1 MFVYKLPISA
11 LVAVDEVGKAIVI
24 AQTEQSSGFKQYSFE
39 IFQIDNDYVYV
50 KANRNDESLK
60 IMTTGWQNFSE
71 VGK

>member
-1 MFVYKLPISA
+1 M
-11 LVAVDEVGKAIVI
+11 I